1 MVVVQS
7 MKMLRKAETM
17 DGENRKK
24 KKAGKCGL
32 GMMMTSGADGIQV
45 WCAVR

>member
-17 DGENRKK
+17 DGENRA
-24 KKAGKCGL
+24 KAEKCGL
-32 GMMMTSGADGIQV
+32 GMMMTSGADGIQA
-45 WCAVR
+45 WCAVH